1 MRPTSYATRW
11 LPPRWSLTACRVVGL
26 AALWLASGMAL
37 ASELTQ
43 SLTVRQGAGGQASEF
58 TSATWQGKWQWQA
71 DEHWSSQLA
80 WQAQQHSWADRTSS
94 PLLWQRSHS
103 FVELRQLALRYQAG
117 DWQYSAGYLTPDWR
131 LTDTVSAASVWNT
144 RDLQSFNQP
153 ETLALPA
160 LRVAWRGQW
169 RQLRAMEVIVSP
181 KLRAQVQPA
190 GIWQLPAS
198 SVDQATM
205 PDDPAVGARL
215 AGRLGADQW
224 SVWVFRGRQTAAE
237 VTAVSLLLALAQ
249 RADASPIGW
258 QFPRKTA
265 MGITYQHELAN
276 GWISRSELGHIELPT
291 RQWWHAVQGLEHE
304 WLGDTSSTLLLLQ
317 YSKTWSQG
325 TPALLTM
332 DMDQQ
337 LAGFWLGRL
346 QYDPTGDMRT
356 QWQLEWSLGD
366 QNGYWQA
373 RWQQRVLDNHQLAF
387 SWRQLHGKADTV
399 WGRYRQLDGAELQWT
414 YWF

>member
-1 MRPTSYATRW
+1 MRATFPWKRW
-11 LPPRWSLTACRVVGL
+11 LNRCLHDPVGQTAG
-26 AALWLASGMAL
+26 WLALLLCSSIAT

-71 DEHWSSQLA
+71 DEQWSSQLA
-80 WQAQQHSWADRTSS
+80 WQAQQHSWADTPSGQ
-94 PLLWQRSHS
+94 LLWQDSHS
-103 FVELRQLALRYQAG
+103 VAELRQLALRYQAG

-131 LTDTVSAASVWNT
+131 LTDTVSVANVWNA
-144 RDLQSFNQP
+144 RDLQTFNQP

-160 LRVAWRGQW
+160 LRAAWRGQW
-169 RQLRAMEVIVSP
+169 RQLRSLELIVSP
-181 KLRAQVQPA
+181 KMRAQVQPT
-190 GIWQLPAS
+190 GIWQLPVSELGAL
-198 SVDQATM
+198 DM
-205 PDDPAVGARL
+205 PKDAAVGLRF

-224 SVWVFRGRQTAAE
+224 SLWAFDGRQTAAE
-237 VTAVSLLLALAQ
+237 LTAASLLPALAQ
-249 RADASPIGW
+249 QADVPPIGW

-265 MGITYQHELAN
+265 MGITYQHELAS

-346 QYDPTGDMRT
+346 QYDPTGDMRQ
-356 QWQLEWSLGD
+356 QWQLEWSMGD

-373 RWQQRVLDNHQLAF
+373 RWQQRLLDNHQLTL
-387 SWRQLHGKADTV
+387 SWRQLHGKPETV